1 MSRGPNENFNNHLA
15 GDSFI
20 AYTLIEIDVH
30 GGSTLKYTDAP
41 YDIEAYFGGTYLAQG
56 NFLGYSEASET
67 ADLQIT
73 NINLIFT
80 ALDITSVRQLCNSN
94 QINQTVSIR
103 RVFVD
108 PSDSALSLIT
118 DSSGVIDTIDIFE
131 GSIGGYRIEDAE
143 DTATV
148 TIEVNSQ
155 FTNFDRRNG
164 RRSSLKNFQRE
175 HPTDFGMEYSH
186 ESMLDIKWGKK

>member
-1 MSRGPNENFNNHLA
+1 M
-15 GDSFI
+15 
-20 AYTLIEIDVH
+20 
-30 GGSTLKYTDAP
+30 P
-41 YDIEAYFGGTYLAQG
+41 YDITAYFGGTYLAQG

-94 QINQTVSIR
+94 QINQTVTIR

-108 PSDSALSLIT
+108 PGDSALGLIT
-118 DSSGVIDTIDIFE
+118 DSSGTIDTIDIFE
-131 GSIGGYRIEDAE
+131 GSIGGYRIEDAD

>member
-1 MSRGPNENFNNHLA
+1 MSRGLATEFNTHLA
-15 GDSFI
+15 GDAFI
-20 AYTLIEIDVH
+20 AYTLIEIGVH
-30 GGSTLKYTDAP
+30 GGSIQRYTDAP
-41 YDIEAYFGGTYLAQG
+41 YDIEAYFGNTYTAQG
-56 NFLGYSEASET
+56 NFLGYSEATET

-73 NINLIFT
+73 NINIVFS
-80 ALDITSVRQLCNSN
+80 ALDLTNVRLLCNSN

-103 RVFVD
+103 RCYVN
-108 PSDSALSLIT
+108 PSDSGGALIRDAT
-118 DSSGVIDTIDIFE
+118 GTIDTIDIFE
-131 GSIGGYRIEDAE
+131 GTIGGYRIEDAQ

-155 FTNFDRRNG
+155 FTNFEKRSG